1 MGEVD
6 FKIVKGTPYDDHLIY
21 DKSPE
26 LNNSTQANCGQLK
39 FHPLFLDRNWTTLA
53 IKVFTFRYDQNSYF
67 PSRNQRVLTSNPIV
81 YTFK

>member
-26 LNNSTQANCGQLK
+26 LNNSTQASCGQLK
-39 FHPLFLDRNWTTLA
+39 FHPLFLDRN
-53 IKVFTFRYDQNSYF
+53 
-67 PSRNQRVLTSNPIV
+67 
-81 YTFK
+81 